1 MFRRQ
6 TIECG
11 AQVLHIGRK
20 IFIGYFGEFVVK
32 QRLRETLN

>member
-11 AQVLHIGRK
+11 TQVLQIGRN

-32 QRLRETLN
+32 QRLRETLD